1 MAEVMIKIF
10 ILMVGFFFGFG
21 VAGAYSI
28 RTVAEKAQIRE
39 ELEKTKKELEKEK
52 AKMPYEKPQIIEI
65 NDNTVG
71 KNVDF
76 SQRW

>member
-39 ELEKTKKELEKEK
+39 ELEKTKKELEKAQK
-52 AKMPYEKPQIIEI
+52 SQTIVISDDTI
-65 NDNTVG
+65 G

>member
-39 ELEKTKKELEKEK
+39 ELEKTKKELEKAQK
-52 AKMPYEKPQIIEI
+52 SQNIVISDDTI
-65 NDNTVG
+65 G

>member
-39 ELEKTKKELEKEK
+39 ELEKTKIELEK
-52 AKMPYEKPQIIEI
+52 AKKSQTIVISDDTI
-65 NDNTVG
+65 G

>member
-52 AKMPYEKPQIIEI
+52 KSQTIVISDDTI
-65 NDNTVG
+65 G

>member
-39 ELEKTKKELEKEK
+39 ELEKTKKELEKAQK
-52 AKMPYEKPQIIEI
+52 SQTISPRRGCTKRAIIWLP
-65 NDNTVG
+65 
-71 KNVDF
+71 
-76 SQRW
+76 SS

>member
-21 VAGAYSI
+21 IAGAYSI

-39 ELEKTKKELEKEK
+39 ELEKTKKELEK
-52 AKMPYEKPQIIEI
+52 AKKSQTIVISDDTI
-65 NDNTVG
+65 G

>member
-39 ELEKTKKELEKEK
+39 ELEKTKKELEKAQK
-52 AKMPYEKPQIIEI
+52 SQTIVVSDDTI
-65 NDNTVG
+65 G